1 MTPSIV
7 KNVIRMPR
15 KRAKQPRQR
24 ISYLS
29 TTQLESLLK
38 AAKECGNREWA
49 MFLFAV
55 CHGARASEIAN
66 LRLTDVNLKEG
77 TVHIARVKG
86 SLESLHQM
94 SAVKGNA
101 IFNEAAAF
109 KAWLAEREP
118 DGDNFVFNSQ
128 KSTQLHRVTVNHLFR
143 KVAKAAEL
151 PASLWHP
158 HVLKHTTAMLLVE
171 AGTNAFLIRQQL
183 GHKSFDSTLAYVRPN
198 DQQASQA
205 AIAAFNKLF

>member
-38 AAKECGNREWA
+38 AAKACGSREHA

-55 CHGARASEIAN
+55 SHGARASEIAN

-94 SAVKGNA
+94 SSVKGNPL
-101 IFNEAAAF
+101 FNEVAAF
-109 KAWLAEREP
+109 KAWLAERQP

-143 KVAKAAEL
+143 KVARAAGL
-151 PASLWHP
+151 PPSLWHP
-158 HVLKHTTAMLLVE
+158 HVLKHTCAMLLVE